1 MIYVSSINQNQ
12 NANVEPESPSTT
24 SNHDRELLESLGYQ
38 QEFRRDFGLWSTF
51 CVSFTVLGLLPSFAS
66 TMNVGLAYA
75 GTAGMIWGWLIAMV
89 PIQCVAASMAE
100 LCSAMPTS
108 GGLYYASAV
117 LAPEGYGPIASWLTG
132 WTNWVSQMTNSP
144 SINYSLASMILAL
157 VTLLKPTYESKPW
170 QIFLLTSLLT
180 LLQSFI
186 SAMSTR
192 TVARFNA
199 YGSVFNVASLITVLV
214 IILTKSERRDVETG
228 VSLGRFSSTKKV
240 WGEIHNGTEFPDGIA
255 IMMSFVSVIWTMSGY
270 DSAMHISEECTN
282 ADLASPRAIVMTSTV
297 GGLIGWVLQAVV
309 AYTIVDI
316 EKVLDSPLGQP
327 WASYLLQ
334 ILPQNQAVFIVVLTI
349 VCGFSMGQGSMMAA
363 SRVSYA
369 YARDGCYGV
378 WLSHLVQGVHPR
390 TQTPVNAI
398 CFNALV
404 GISLSLLILGGDTTI
419 SAIFSIGAISSF
431 VGFAIPIALYAWCP
445 RKSCL
450 KRGRWHL
457 GWMSRSI
464 GTFGVLFVMIMIPF
478 MCLPAH
484 SGLNVNP
491 ALMNWTA
498 IVYGGWMALISI
510 WWLISARHWFE
521 GPKCDRANKDNEVLE
536 YSIEEL

>member
-1 MIYVSSINQNQ
+1 MNKPTIQQKTITKSHPHPKPKSTKDHDQN
-12 NANVEPESPSTT
+12 
-24 SNHDRELLESLGYQ
+24 LLESLGYQ
-38 QEFRRDFGLWSTF
+38 QNFRRDFGLWSTF

-316 EKVLDSPLGQP
+316 DKVLDSPLGQP

-334 ILPQNQAVFIVVLTI
+334 ILPESLTVFILVLTI
-349 VCGFSMGQGSMMAA
+349 CCGFSMGQGAMVAA

-369 YARDGCYGV
+369 YARDECYGPWISRIV
-378 WLSHLVQGVHPR
+378 KVVHPK

-398 CFNALV
+398 WFNMIV
-404 GISLSLLILGGDTTI
+404 GLGLSLLILGGDTAI

-431 VGFAIPIALYAWCP
+431 VGFAIPIALRVWFLP
-445 RKSCL
+445 KGIF

-457 GWMSRSI
+457 GRMSRPI
-464 GTFGVLFVMIMIPF
+464 GTLGVAFVILMLPIMCF
-478 MCLPAH
+478 PAQRGH
-484 SGLNVNP
+484 DLTP
-491 ALMNWTA
+491 ALMNWTS
-498 IVYGGWMALISI
+498 IVYGGWMMLISI
-510 WWLISARHWFE
+510 WWMINARYWFK
-521 GPKCDRANKDNEVLE
+521 GPK
-536 YSIEEL
+536 I